1 MRDEE
6 DVAIKFVK
14 IELDSNNYVY
24 NIYKNG
30 YPCGI
35 IKYSEL
41 EKSFVFIAKTPIEF
55 NANDLELIT
64 SFVKNYQKYGHVE

>member
-6 DVAIKFVK
+6 DVVIKFIKV
-14 IELDSNNYVY
+14 ELDDKNYVH
-24 NIYKNG
+24 NVLKNG

-64 SFVKNYQKYGHVE
+64 NFVKNYQKYGRVE